1 MKFRN
6 SWKHHKPNWKTI
18 TIRCRLS
25 MLDVFSIEIDPA
37 RNFYALTI
45 VNFTIKNR

>member
-6 SWKHHKPNWKTI
+6 SWKTHKPNWKTI

-25 MLDVFSIEIDPA
+25 LIDFFSIEVDPQ
-37 RNFYALTI
+37 RNFYSITVLNLT
-45 VNFTIKNR
+45 FKNR

>member
-6 SWKHHKPNWKTI
+6 NWKQHKPSWKAV

-25 MLDVFSIEIDPA
+25 LLDIFSIELDPA
-37 RNFYALTI
+37 RNFYSFTI
-45 VNFTIKNR
+45 MNFTIKNR